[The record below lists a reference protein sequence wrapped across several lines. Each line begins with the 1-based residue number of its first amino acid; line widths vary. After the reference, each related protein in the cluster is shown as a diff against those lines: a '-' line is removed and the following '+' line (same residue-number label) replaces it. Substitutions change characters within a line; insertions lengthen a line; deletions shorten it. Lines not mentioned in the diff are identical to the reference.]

1 MGELYKLI
9 RHYVPPYRGYLVL
22 SVLANVL
29 SALLNLVAFSLVMP
43 ILRILFRID
52 ARVESLVSLDGISL
66 TSANGW
72 GELGVALNNNFAYY
86 VGQAMEQYGASDTL
100 ILLSA
105 YLVLMTGLKV
115 GATYLG
121 FFSMIPIRTGI
132 VRDMRLELYA
142 KILDLPL
149 GFFSGERKGDVLAR
163 ISGDVTEV
171 EHSVMSSLD
180 LVLKNPILIVTYLG
194 TMLLIS
200 WRLTLFVFL
209 LLPIAGFIMG
219 RVGKALKRDSLEVQ
233 TQWGQVLS
241 MIEETLGGLRIVKAF
256 TSEAYMN
263 ARFAEATARF
273 RSAMTALF
281 RRQQLA
287 HPMSELLGTATI
299 AIVLWYGGRLIL
311 EGRGEIDASTF
322 IYYLVIFYSLINPLK
337 DLSRGLYAI
346 RKGMGSMARID
357 KILSAESSIREVASP
372 LPIRFEESIEL
383 RGLSFRYEEEWVL
396 RDINLIIRKGQTVAL
411 VGQSGSGKSTLVDL
425 IPRFYDPTEGAV
437 LIDGVDIRTCAL
449 RDLRG
454 LMGNVNQ
461 DPILFND
468 TILGNIAF
476 GVDGADEVAVQ
487 RAADIAHVSEFVD
500 QLPQGYAT
508 NIGDRG
514 SKLSG
519 GQRQRLSIAR
529 AIFKN
534 PPILI
539 LDEATS
545 ALDTTS
551 ERLVQS
557 ALDALMYD
565 RTTIVIAH
573 RLSTIVGADL
583 ICVLHEGR
591 IVERGRHEE
600 LLELGGHYARLY
612 EMQHLGQGSQPNENE
627 NK

>member
-1 MGELYKLI
+1 MRDLYRLI
-9 RHYVPPYRGYLVL
+9 RHYLPPYRWYLVL
-22 SVLANVL
+22 SIVANIF

-43 ILRILFRID
+43 ILRILFRIED
-52 ARVESLVSLDGISL
+52 RVESLVPLEGISL
-66 TSANGW
+66 TSPSAW
-72 GELGVALNNNFAYY
+72 GELGAALNNNFAYY
-86 VGQAMEQYGASDTL
+86 VGEVMDLYGPSDTL
-100 ILLSA
+100 ILLGA
-105 YLVLMTGLKV
+105 YLVLMTALKV

-121 FFSMIPIRTGI
+121 LFCMIPIRTGI
-132 VRDMRLELYA
+132 VRDMRLELYR
-142 KILDLPL
+142 KVLTLPL
-149 GFFSGERKGDVLAR
+149 GFFSDERKGDVLAR
-163 ISGDVTEV
+163 ISGDVSEV
-171 EHSVMSSLD
+171 EHSIMSSLD
-180 LVLKNPILIVTYLG
+180 LILKNPILIITYLG

-200 WRLTLFVFL
+200 WQLTLFVFV
-209 LLPIAGFIMG
+209 LLPIAGLVMG

-233 TQWGQVLS
+233 TQWGDVLS

-263 ARFAEATARF
+263 TRFATATARF
-273 RSAMTALF
+273 RSAVTALF

-299 AIVLWYGGRLIL
+299 AVVLWYGGRLIL
-311 EGRGEIDASTF
+311 EGRGDIDASTF

-337 DLSRGLYAI
+337 DLSKGVYAI
-346 RKGMGSMARID
+346 RKGMGSMMRID
-357 KILSAESSIREVASP
+357 RILSAESSIREVAEP
-372 LPIRFEESIEL
+372 RAITFDEAIEL
-383 RGLSFRYEEEWVL
+383 RGVSFRYAQEWVL
-396 RDINLIIRKGQTVAL
+396 RDVNLTIRKGQTVAL

-425 IPRFYDPTEGAV
+425 IPRFYDPTEGSI
-437 LIDGVDIRTCAL
+437 LIDGVDIRQVAL
-449 RDLRG
+449 TDLRR

-468 TILGNIAF
+468 TIFNNIAF
-476 GVDGADEVAVQ
+476 GEEGASLAAVQ
-487 RAADIAHVSEFVD
+487 HAADIAHVSEFVD
-500 QLPQGYAT
+500 QMPEGYEA

-551 ERLVQS
+551 ERLVQN
-557 ALDALMYD
+557 ALDALMHD
-565 RTTIVIAH
+565 RTTIIIAH
-573 RLSTIVGADL
+573 RLSTIIGADL

-591 IVERGRHEE
+591 LVECGRHEE
-600 LLELGGHYARLY
+600 LLALGGHYARLHQL
-612 EMQHLGQGSQPNENE
+612 QHAEG
-627 NK
+627 